1 MCIRDSFILDDEIES
16 KINSHLKKMTIA
28 DKVGQTCQV
37 TLGALMKTDSKNK
50 LILPHEIDPE
60 KLSVAINDYKIG
72 SILNV
77 SNHTFDLER
86 WHEIIKT
93 VQAEAMSSRLGIPI
107 IYGIDLA
114 AHCRP
119 ALQLGG
125 DYYDFMCLKT
135 NISEKRKEKSRWAFV
150 IGDVMGKGIP
160 AGLLMTMLRLSL
172 IHI

>member
-1 MCIRDSFILDDEIES
+1 MKKIAFVLIAIIFYSCQNNKVKTNFILDDNIEN

-86 WHEIIKT
+86 WHVIIKT
-93 VQAEAMSSRLGIPI
+93 VQTEAMSSKLGIPI
-107 IYGIDLA
+107 IYGIDAGFLA
-114 AHCRP
+114 IFIAGYSITDEQTP
-119 ALQLGG
+119 FLFTISLLFNS
-125 DYYDFMCLKT
+125 YVVKSKLPLK
-135 NISEKRKEKSRWAFV
+135 
-150 IGDVMGKGIP
+150 
-160 AGLLMTMLRLSL
+160 L
-172 IHI
+172 